1 MTKKGV
7 NMGDIP
13 LNRELSRVFENLPE
27 SSRIGKKVVQELS
40 RPNPN
45 GNGEDWGSLFSQL
58 QQKSWSFS
66 WEGARCGV
74 IG

>member
-45 GNGEDWGSLFSQL
+45 GNGED
-58 QQKSWSFS
+58 
-66 WEGARCGV
+66 
-74 IG
+74 